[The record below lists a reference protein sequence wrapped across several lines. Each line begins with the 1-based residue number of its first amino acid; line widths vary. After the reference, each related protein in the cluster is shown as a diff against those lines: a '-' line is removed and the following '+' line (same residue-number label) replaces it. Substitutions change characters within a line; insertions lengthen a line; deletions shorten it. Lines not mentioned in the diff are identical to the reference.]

1 MPAIE
6 KFSPFRDLDL
16 MERQMRR
23 LFSDLSFPV
32 VPPLAPAADVFETDD
47 EFVVELEVPGYG
59 EKELGVEV
67 ADHTLI
73 VRGERKEETESKEN
87 ALRLHEGLE
96 AKFERRFH
104 LPVETDSDHV
114 KASYAKG
121 VLTLHLP
128 KEAKTK
134 PRVIEIEKAK

>member
-23 LFSDLSFPV
+23 LFSDLSFPT
-32 VPPLAPAADVFETDD
+32 VPPLVPAADVFETDD

-67 ADHTLI
+67 VDHTLI
-73 VRGERKEETESKEN
+73 VKGERKEETDSKEK
-87 ALRLHEGLE
+87 ALRLHERLE
-96 AKFERRFH
+96 SKFERRFH
-104 LPVETDSDHV
+104 LPVETDSEHV
-114 KASYAKG
+114 RAGYAKG

-128 KEAKTK
+128 KETKTE
-134 PRVIEIEKAK
+134 PRVIEIENE